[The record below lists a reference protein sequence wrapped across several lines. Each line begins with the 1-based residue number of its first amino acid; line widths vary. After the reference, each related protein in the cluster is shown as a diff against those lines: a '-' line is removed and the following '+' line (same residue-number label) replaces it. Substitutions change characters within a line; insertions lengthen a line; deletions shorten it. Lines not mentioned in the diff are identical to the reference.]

1 MKIWVKGALTVK
13 VMVTNFFL
21 FKMCQHGQLPGNIYI
36 YDQLKHDFVYRYIN
50 WERPNNTTL
59 ETAFIVKK
67 ICKEQYLA
75 CKTMIIWTTKY
86 RYIWA
91 YPGGKK

>member
-36 YDQLKHDFVYRYIN
+36 YDQLKHAFCEPVYQLR
-50 WERPNNTTL
+50 
-59 ETAFIVKK
+59 ET
-67 ICKEQYLA
+67 Q
-75 CKTMIIWTTKY
+75 
-86 RYIWA
+86 
-91 YPGGKK
+91 